1 MVCPIA
7 QIKDCNL
14 LFVFLSLFADNGKQ
28 KNFNKKI
35 YLYLYQI
42 IIKIRLL
49 VDPFFIALDFP
60 LKLQSNCNREA
71 IRQVYLS
78 SVLES
83 CPTIAR
89 YKGRVASVSVLFC
102 RRLDSTPDSI
112 VQTIYSKKYE
122 SERAMAPISSTGDRH
137 HDENYAIYM
146 RTIDRSHVHHLIPSM
161 ERSGGTGP
169 MRCTL
174 LPSECSSRPSVS

>member
-71 IRQVYLS
+71 IRQVYPS

-83 CPTIAR
+83 CPTIDDTKA
-89 YKGRVASVSVLFC
+89 GLLPFLFC
-102 RRLDSTPDSI
+102 FVDGWTPLRTQSSKLFTAKSTRA
-112 VQTIYSKKYE
+112 TE
-122 SERAMAPISSTGDRH
+122 ERGD
-137 HDENYAIYM
+137 
-146 RTIDRSHVHHLIPSM
+146 
-161 ERSGGTGP
+161 
-169 MRCTL
+169 
-174 LPSECSSRPSVS
+174 